1 MSEPSTLVS
10 VRLPSELVQ
19 KLDSEAATR
28 SRPEAK
34 ITRTD
39 VIVESVRAHLGVA
52 APPVEQSALLVD
64 DPGQKP
70 WKCPGTG
77 CNRRFSSKAAVCP
90 EHGRRAVPV

>member
-1 MSEPSTLVS
+1 MNEPSTLVS

-39 VIVESVRAHLGVA
+39 VIVEAVRSHLGTPLSVA
-52 APPVEQSALLVD
+52 DSPLLTD
-64 DPGQKP
+64 LAGQKP
-70 WKCPGTG
+70 YRCPATG
-77 CNRRFSSKAAVCP
+77 CNLRFGSKAALCP
-90 EHGRRAVPV
+90 THGRRAVPV